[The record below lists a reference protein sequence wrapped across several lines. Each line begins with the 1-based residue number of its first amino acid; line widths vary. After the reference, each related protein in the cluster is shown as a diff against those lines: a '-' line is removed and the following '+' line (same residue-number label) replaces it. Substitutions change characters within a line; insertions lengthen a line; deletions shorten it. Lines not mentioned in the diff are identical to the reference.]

1 MVTFISLLLLYPRY
15 PCFLLGQL
23 GEQQMIFFPYFS
35 LTRVAISYV
44 HESRSTKIRLPPF
57 PVYAQTTKEPK
68 GLLDGLCPSLFPF
81 EGFPSQKVFGDR
93 NQLNWVLGQR
103 VLGDPDL
110 PVDKIES
117 ELREAF
123 KSGRA
128 PPIQGKTGSGKSY
141 SVMN

>member
-1 MVTFISLLLLYPRY
+1 
-15 PCFLLGQL
+15 
-23 GEQQMIFFPYFS
+23 MIFSIPV

-81 EGFPSQKVFGDR
+81 EGFPSQKVFGEPDYPP
-93 NQLNWVLGQR
+93 QKPVELGAWPKGA
-103 VLGDPDL
+103 GDPDL

-128 PPIQGKTGSGKSY
+128 PPIQGKTGSGKSC
-141 SVMN
+141 SVMTKQSM